1 MTKPRRPVK
10 FLLVDDLDEN
20 LLVLE
25 ALLRREGLELLKA
38 KSGREALELALEHD
52 FALALIDVQM
62 PEMDGFELAELMR
75 GAERTRHVPIIFVTA
90 GIQERHR
97 VFKGYDAGAVDFL
110 FKPLEPQILRHKTET
125 FFQLH
130 RQQQDLAET
139 LRLNEELMAVVGH
152 DLRNPLNVVLM
163 TTSLLASST
172 DPDLKKCVARLQS
185 SGSRMAHIIDEL
197 FDLSRAR
204 LGGGIPIERK
214 AMDLLALTRKT
225 VAEFEATNP
234 SRQIDVVPTGD
245 LQGDWDIGRLG
256 QVLSNLIGNAL
267 RHGIVTVPI
276 TVELV
281 GGPSEVVASV
291 QNGGHIAADLMPR
304 LFEPFLSGVGRRTRA
319 EGLGL
324 GLYIVQQIV
333 QAHGGDVKVTSTP
346 ESGTRFEITLP
357 RHPES

>member
-1 MTKPRRPVK
+1 MNKPRPPVK

-25 ALLRREGLELLKA
+25 ALLRRDDLELLKA
-38 KSGREALELALEHD
+38 KSGRQALELMLEHE

-90 GIQERHR
+90 GMQERHR

-110 FKPLEPQILRHKTET
+110 FKPLEPSILRHKTET

-130 RQQQDLAET
+130 RQRQDLAET

-163 TTSLLASST
+163 TTSLLAEST
-172 DPDLKKCVARLQS
+172 DPELKKCVQRLQN
-185 SGSRMAHIIDEL
+185 SGSRMLHIIEEL

-204 LGGGIPIERK
+204 LGGGIPIERQPT
-214 AMDLLALTRKT
+214 DLLAVTRKT

-234 SRQIDVVPTGD
+234 SRQIDVVVAGD
-245 LQGDWDIGRLG
+245 VQGEWDSGRLG

-267 RHGIVTVPI
+267 RHGSVSVPI
-276 TVELV
+276 TVRLT
-281 GGPSEVVASV
+281 GSENRVVAAV
-291 QNGGHIAADLMPR
+291 HNGGHISADIMPR
-304 LFEPFLSGVGRRTRA
+304 LFEPFQSGVGQRKRA

-333 QAHGGDVKVTSTP
+333 VSHGGEVVVSSTP
-346 ESGTRFEITLP
+346 EEGTTFEIRLP
-357 RHPES
+357 RHA